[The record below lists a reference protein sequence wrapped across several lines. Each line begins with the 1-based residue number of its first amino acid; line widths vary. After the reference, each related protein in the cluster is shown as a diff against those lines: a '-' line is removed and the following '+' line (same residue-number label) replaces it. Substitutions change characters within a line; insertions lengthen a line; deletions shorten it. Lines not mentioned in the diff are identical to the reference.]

1 MIKNLYRFLNP
12 KYQKIFLEHKVN
24 PAPRYGYGKPP
35 HPELYEIVDSG
46 RGSYQKFIEQI
57 LPLRSSMWEIK
68 DSESETHENEPV
80 WNNKFLPG
88 LDIITLYSM
97 VTIFT
102 PSKYVEVGSGNSTRV
117 ALKAKH
123 DFSTKTEIISID
135 PSPARS
141 LEGIADEI
149 YREHLENF
157 QISLPDL
164 LSEGDIL
171 YMDGSHRVFPN
182 SDCMTFFLEVLPR
195 LKNGVIVHLHDIY
208 IPYDYPQ
215 FMCDRFY
222 NEQYSLAVW
231 LMGNQNR
238 FEIMMPNYF
247 ISMDNELSGL
257 LSPVWDHPNLRKAE
271 RHGGSFWFRIIK

>member
-35 HPELYEIVDSG
+35 HPDLYEIVDSG

-68 DSESETHENEPV
+68 DSESETRENEPV

-97 VTIFT
+97 VTIFK
-102 PSKYVEVGSGNSTRV
+102 PSKYVEVGSGNSTMV
-117 ALKAKH
+117 ALKAKR
-123 DFSTKTEIISID
+123 DLSPKTEIISID
-135 PSPARS
+135 PSPTRS

-222 NEQYSLAVW
+222 NEQYALAVW
-231 LMGNQNR
+231 LMGKQNR

-257 LSPVWDHPNLRKAE
+257 LSPVWDHPNLQKAE